1 MIAALWS
8 NRTARAGALVVATFL
23 LAVSVGGALMPYSA
37 TDMDFV
43 NLLAPPSLAHPFGTD
58 SFGRDVL
65 TRVLLGGRISLA
77 ISVTGVTLAAIAGV
91 LAGLFAAWYGGA
103 IDQLLMRF
111 ADLLFAFPSFVL
123 ALFLMVALGFGVTNV
138 IFAIALVYVPIFARL
153 TRNLA
158 ITIREEPYV
167 QAARLMGQSTPRILL
182 REILP
187 NIMAPILV
195 QASISIAFGVIIEAG
210 LSFLGL
216 GVQPPTPSLGVIMA
230 DGREYFNQGPW
241 VLTLTGVFISFGLL
255 GLNLLGDGL
264 RDLTDP
270 KLRERSSS

>member
-1 MIAALWS
+1 MLLPYFQWLETVWLGRFVVGSNWLFPVIESIHLLALAVLGGSVLIVDLRLVGWVLKDRAVTEIAREARPWMI
-8 NRTARAGALVVATFL
+8 GALAT
-23 LAVSVGGALMPYSA
+23 MI
-37 TDMDFV
+37 
-43 NLLAPPSLAHPFGTD
+43 
-58 SFGRDVL
+58 L
-65 TRVLLGGRISLA
+65 TGI
-77 ISVTGVTLAAIAGV
+77 
-91 LAGLFAAWYGGA
+91 
-103 IDQLLMRF
+103 
-111 ADLLFAFPSFVL
+111 P
-123 ALFLMVALGFGVTNV
+123 LFLSEPIKCYYSPAFWVKMWTL
-138 IFAIALVYVPIFARL
+138 AIALVYVPIFARL

-158 ITIREEPYV
+158 LTVREEPYI
-167 QAARLMGQSTPRILL
+167 QAARLMGQSTARILG

-187 NIMAPILV
+187 NILAPIMV

-241 VLTLTGVFISFGLL
+241 VLTLTGLFISFGLL

-270 KLRERSSS
+270 KLRERTA